1 MKSAKIVNKI
11 LLISL
16 AFGSVTVVAGILL
29 AKENKK
35 ALIGL
40 GATASVASIAGMLAT
55 SSQKK
60 FNENQEEKQ
69 SDNRVTELNSQ
80 ESILGQSVANEIEE
94 TQIPE
99 ASVSSFPVEQ
109 NQLWDEPVSDLMN
122 EQLETKHELE
132 QQNSFALEDHGQDL
146 ETKNNYSNSKLE
158 NFSVENEVLEQVISP
173 IEEQSFQETSLESDI
188 FNNEL
193 VTAQNSIEE
202 EIEDITGNTS
212 ANLNPFANSADL
224 TESSQSEEV
233 ADLEIVNKLIGT
245 FEPTEIDTSE
255 DFTNEDSDELFME
268 ESDLEE
274 AEFSSEFS
282 SEFSFDDESPMSS
295 ESEDMDFEA
304 MPMADAESI
313 EELATEDESPA
324 EFSFDD
330 SPAIAIEAEF
340 SSEFSFD
347 DESPMSSESE
357 DMDFEAMPMADAESI
372 EELATEDE
380 SPAEFSFDDSPAIAI
395 EAEFSSEFSFDDESP
410 MSLESEDMDFEAMP
424 MADAESIEELATEDE
439 SPAEFSFDDSP
450 AIAIEA
456 EFSSEFSFDDESPM
470 SSESEDMDFEAM
482 PMADAESDESIE
494 ELVTED
500 ESPAEFSFDDSPAIA
515 TEAEFSFDDESPMS
529 SESEDMDFEAMPV
542 ADADFDDL
550 MGELVVDD
558 QFSSEFNFDDQSD
571 DQSAIATELESNEQ
585 EPMEDEQSSM
595 EFSFDDESNMS
606 SESNNIDFEAML
618 MVDDES
624 TESSVEFSFED
635 SSAIASNAE
644 EFMGQFVDEDDS
656 SEEINLDNISEM
668 NSESDEFSL
677 NLSDGSEALNAEV
690 LNTSEPN
697 EFMQELVDDHELA
710 LNKLTFESEQ
720 DLAISE
726 ESDSDEFM
734 AAFNNADESFQEL
747 SFEEA
752 STEESD
758 FDELMGAF
766 SDESQS
772 STDQLNNA
780 DSDVFDVIN
789 AIDKKL
795 DELTEISDDSL
806 GELNDLLGSIQDN
819 FSQKE
824 EELKEINRD
833 K

>member
-16 AFGSVTVVAGILL
+16 AFGSVTVVAGMLL
-29 AKENKK
+29 AKENQK
-35 ALIGL
+35 ALLVGL
-40 GATASVASIAGMLAT
+40 GATTSIAGIAGILAT

-69 SDNRVTELNSQ
+69 SDNIVAKLNSQ

-94 TQIPE
+94 TQISE
-99 ASVSSFPVEQ
+99 ASVSSFPIEQ
-109 NQLWDEPVSDLMN
+109 NQLWDESVTELMN
-122 EQLETKHELE
+122 EQLETKYEPE

-146 ETKNNYSNSKLE
+146 ETKNDYSNSKLE

-202 EIEDITGNTS
+202 EIEDIPENTS

-245 FEPTEIDTSE
+245 FEPTELNTS
-255 DFTNEDSDELFME
+255 EDSDELFME

-274 AEFSSEFS
+274 SESPAEFSFDDSPAISTESEFS
-282 SEFSFDDESPMSS
+282 FEDESPMSAESEGMDFEAMPMADAESEESIEELAMEDESPAEFSFDDAPAIATESEFSFDDESPMSS
-295 ESEDMDFEA
+295 E
-304 MPMADAESI
+304 
-313 EELATEDESPA
+313 
-324 EFSFDD
+324 
-330 SPAIAIEAEF
+330 
-340 SSEFSFD
+340 
-347 DESPMSSESE
+347 
-357 DMDFEAMPMADAESI
+357 
-372 EELATEDE
+372 
-380 SPAEFSFDDSPAIAI
+380 
-395 EAEFSSEFSFDDESP
+395 
-410 MSLESEDMDFEAMP
+410 
-424 MADAESIEELATEDE
+424 
-439 SPAEFSFDDSP
+439 
-450 AIAIEA
+450 
-456 EFSSEFSFDDESPM
+456 
-470 SSESEDMDFEAM
+470 
-482 PMADAESDESIE
+482 
-494 ELVTED
+494 
-500 ESPAEFSFDDSPAIA
+500 
-515 TEAEFSFDDESPMS
+515 

-606 SESNNIDFEAML
+606 SESNDIDFEAML

-677 NLSDGSEALNAEV
+677 NISDGSEALNAEV

-697 EFMQELVDDHELA
+697 EFMQELVDDNELA
-710 LNKLTFESEQ
+710 LNELTFESEQ

-726 ESDSDEFM
+726 DSYSDEFM